1 MKFRTRLLIL
11 LLTVTLLP
19 LSLSFVFQRAS
30 TIYFGTKLADDTR
43 SLLERDATN
52 LLHTLVDNYSRIL
65 KRDKAI
71 ALLTLQN
78 QAEAVERKLSSPPP
92 HHQPP
97 IFFSEDYADPQSAPD
112 DLTETKKYQYIDK
125 EGHCQP
131 IPVSYSQQT
140 VFLAKGTKREQV
152 ETEIRQLSTMPEVY
166 KTLHD
171 IQPDLFLWQYT
182 TLRSG
187 VHTSYPGKGGY
198 PDDYDPRQRKWYRDA
213 VFMGKPTQHIMND
226 VTTGSLI
233 LTISKPIYDGDG
245 KLAGVTALDID
256 YQQFFSDWKIPP
268 EWDDSAIN
276 MILVYHEDA
285 PDPLKQ
291 LEILLSNQS
300 RRQSSDWRQPVKRE
314 YLDITDPQLKIFQD
328 DLINNRSAV
337 RKISYNGQVALWA
350 YGARNYD
357 EPFPLVIIPHNQ
369 IISRAANAETYVNQ
383 QVAHSLKIGAMLT
396 VIVVIA
402 TILLAFIRSRKVTEP
417 IMQLANTANRLA
429 AGDFDA
435 RVEINT
441 GDELENLGHIFNRM
455 GANLKERDK
464 MKHSL
469 DLAKEIQQQFLPSS
483 APDNFNF
490 DLAAK
495 SLYCDETG
503 GDYFDFIPLNG
514 PDRKLGIAVG
524 DVSGHGVG
532 AALVMATAR
541 GILHSLADNDQNDLE
556 SLVRK
561 LNNYLYRGTAS
572 SNFMTL
578 FYGIITP
585 ATQSLSWISAGHA
598 PMFLYRNGRVE
609 ELGCSG
615 IPLGIFEDT
624 EFDVPPDIMFSSGDI
639 LLIGTDGIW
648 ETQNNAGE
656 MFGTKKITQ
665 LLIRHAENSADE
677 IITKLISE
685 LDSFRNEAPQV
696 DDITLMVI
704 KAR

>member
-11 LLTVTLLP
+11 LLIVTLLP
-19 LSLSFVFQRAS
+19 LGLSFIFQRAS
-30 TIYFGTKLADDTR
+30 TLYFGAKLADDTR
-43 SLLERDATN
+43 SLLDSDATN
-52 LLHTLVDNYSRIL
+52 LLHTLVDNYNRIL

-78 QAEAVERKLSSPPP
+78 QAQAVERRLSSPPP
-92 HHQPP
+92 QHPQP
-97 IFFSEDYADPQSAPD
+97 IFFSEDYTTPQTAPD
-112 DLTETKKYQYIDK
+112 DLIETKRYQHIDK
-125 EGHCQP
+125 DGNLQP

-140 VFLAKGTKREQV
+140 VFLAKGTKRQQV
-152 ETEIRQLSTMPEVY
+152 ETELHQLSTMPEVY
-166 KTLHD
+166 RTLHD
-171 IQPDLFLWQYT
+171 IQPNLFLWQYT
-182 TLRSG
+182 ALRSG

-198 PDDYDPRQRKWYRDA
+198 PADYDPRQRQWYRDA
-213 VFMGKPTQHIMND
+213 IFMGESTQHIMND

-245 KLAGVTALDID
+245 QLAGVTALDID
-256 YQQFFSDWKIPP
+256 YQQFFSDWKIPL
-268 EWDDSAIN
+268 EWGDNAVN

-291 LEILLSNQS
+291 LEILLSNQK
-300 RRQSSDWRQPVKRE
+300 RNRSSDWQQPVKRE
-314 YLDITDPQLKIFQD
+314 YLDITDPQLQVFQD

-337 RKISYNGQVALWA
+337 RKIRYNGQVSLWA

-357 EPFPLVIIPHNQ
+357 EPFPLVIIPHDQ
-369 IISRAANAETYVNQ
+369 IISRAVNAETYVNQ
-383 QVAHSLKIGAMLT
+383 QVDHSLKIGAILT
-396 VIVVIA
+396 IIVVIA
-402 TILLAFIRSRKVTEP
+402 TTLLAFIRSRKVTEP
-417 IMQLANTANRLA
+417 IMQLATTANQLA
-429 AGDFDA
+429 AGNFDA

-441 GDELENLGHIFNRM
+441 GDELEDLGHIFNRM

-483 APDNFNF
+483 APEGFNF
-490 DLAAK
+490 DMAAK

-503 GDYFDFIPLNG
+503 GDYFDFIPLNC

-524 DVSGHGVG
+524 DVSGHGIG

-541 GILHSLADNDQNDLE
+541 GILHSLTDRYQSDLE
-556 SLVRK
+556 SLVQE

-578 FYGIITP
+578 FYGIINP
-585 ATQSLSWISAGHA
+585 ESQSLSWISAGHA
-598 PMFLYRNGRVE
+598 PTFLYRNGQVE
-609 ELGCSG
+609 ELGSSG
-615 IPLGIFEDT
+615 IPLGIFADT
-624 EFDVPPDIMFSSGDI
+624 TFEIDPDIIFSKGDI

-656 MFGTKKITQ
+656 MFGTKKIAE
-665 LLIRHAENSADE
+665 LLACYAEDSADE
-677 IITKLISE
+677 IIEKFIFE
-685 LDSFRNEAPQV
+685 LNSFRDEAPQD
-696 DDITLMVI
+696 DDITLMVV